1 MLIIRYKDSQ
11 GETLAAVTDE
21 SNILPLPQQDFLS
34 FVKEAKQ
41 RQLSP
46 LQFVEQ
52 LIADA
57 QAQAQAQASG
67 QAVFLDKRLDELQLL
82 KPLEAEEVW
91 ASGVTYSRSREA
103 RNYETSK
110 AEQEAK
116 TFYDKVYDAER
127 PELFLKSSP
136 LRSVGPNE
144 ALSLRTDSNW
154 QVPEPELGL
163 VLDEAGEILGYT
175 VGNDLSCRDIEGE
188 NPLYLPQAKT
198 WKRSCAYGPA
208 IRLADSVQDPYDLT
222 ITCSIYRGDEKV
234 FSDHVSTG
242 QLKRKYEELVSYLL
256 QDNVIYDGTILLT
269 GTGIVPPNDFTL
281 ASGDRIDIE
290 ISGIGVLSNT
300 VE

>member
-1 MLIIRYKDSQ
+1 MLIIRYKDS
-11 GETLAAVTDE
+11 EAAKLAAVTE
-21 SNILPLPQQDFLS
+21 EGKIVALPQQDFLAL
-34 FVKEAKQ
+34 VKEAKQ

-46 LQFVEQ
+46 LQLVEQ
-52 LIADA
+52 MIADA
-57 QAQAQAQASG
+57 KANAQASG
-67 QAVFLDKRLDELQLL
+67 QAVFLEQRLDELHLL
-82 KPLEAEEVW
+82 KPHEAQEVW

-116 TFYDKVYDAER
+116 TFYDKVYDAKR

-144 ALSLRTDSNW
+144 PLSLRSDSNW

-163 VLDEAGEILGYT
+163 VLDDTGQILGYT
-175 VGNDLSCRDIEGE
+175 IGNDMSCRDIEGD

-208 IRLADSVQDPYDLT
+208 IRLAETVQDPYALQ
-222 ITCSIYRGDEKV
+222 ITCSIYRNDEKV
-234 FSDHVSTG
+234 FSDDVSTG

-281 ASGDRIDIE
+281 KSGDRIDIA

>member
-1 MLIIRYKDSQ
+1 MLIIRYKESD
-11 GETLAAVTDE
+11 GATLAAVTE
-21 SNILPLPQQDFLS
+21 EGQIVSLPQQDFLS
-34 FVKEAKQ
+34 LVKEAKQ
-41 RQLSP
+41 QQLSP
-46 LQFVEQ
+46 LQLVEQ

-57 QAQAQAQASG
+57 QAGAQASG
-67 QAVFLDKRLDELQLL
+67 LVVDKKLDELQLL
-82 KPLEAEEVW
+82 KPLEAQEVW
-91 ASGVTYSRSREA
+91 ASGVTYQRSREA

-110 AEQEAK
+110 AEQEAR

-163 VLDEAGEILGYT
+163 VLDETGEILGYT
-175 VGNDLSCRDIEGE
+175 VGNDLSCRDIEGD

-208 IRLADSVQDPYDLT
+208 IRLAETVQNPYDLT
-222 ITCSIYRGDEKV
+222 ITCNIYRGNENV
-234 FSDHVSTG
+234 FSDDVSTG

-281 ASGDRIDIE
+281 ESGDRIDIE

-300 VE
+300 VQ